1 VARYDQSG
9 DPAAPAQGADQ
20 EGLDFMGMAQAP
32 PGDGAGH
39 RAAGRRGDVA
49 RGAVARPALRLVGG
63 FHAAQQEPV
72 EQDLIAPLRK
82 QPAAGAGDRGRRRHA
97 GRQDG
102 PDGQVTGE
110 DPGVAA
116 PADEGGVMGADRDGG
131 SGRDG
136 DGHVLEAE
144 GHDGHRRTPVLAVDG
159 EEPGNPVDRLDH
171 GARAPAA
178 QAGVDR
184 PGSFGRAETIT
195 AAEHDEP
202 GTGGGAELAHHPKGA
217 GGGVGGALLPGIRGR
232 DDQRHD
238 RAGGPGVT
246 QVGISRH
253 RIAERVRLIVHRH
266 AAFTWLG
273 DQLPQRVAEQVS
285 PDLPYLGEAA
295 GSQQRGQVRLPA
307 RAVEASDEH
316 GVPPEASVAG
326 LGCWQL

>member
-63 FHAAQQEPV
+63 FHAAQQDPV
-72 EQDLIAPLRK
+72 EQDLTAPLRK

-136 DGHVLEAE
+136 DGHMLEAE
-144 GHDGHRRTPVLAVDG
+144 RHDGRRRVAVLAIDG
-159 EEPGNPVDRLDH
+159 EEPADPVDRLDR
-171 GARAPAA
+171 GERLPAV
-178 QAGVDR
+178 QAAVD
-184 PGSFGRAETIT
+184 PAGSFGRAE
-195 AAEHDEP
+195 AVALAEHDEL
-202 GTGGGAELAHHPKGA
+202 GTGAGADPARRPEGPGGDV
-217 GGGVGGALLPGIRGR
+217 GGVLLPAARAPGASGARN
-232 DDQRHD
+232 DQRHD
-238 RAGGPGVT
+238 RT
-246 QVGISRH
+246 
-253 RIAERVRLIVHRH
+253 E
-266 AAFTWLG
+266 
-273 DQLPQRVAEQVS
+273 
-285 PDLPYLGEAA
+285 
-295 GSQQRGQVRLPA
+295 
-307 RAVEASDEH
+307 
-316 GVPPEASVAG
+316 
-326 LGCWQL
+326 